1 MLRYTMIVIFATA
14 TPVLSAVAQ
23 VTAQTTT
30 RPTGAQTATRPTDAQ
45 STTRPT
51 VPAERGMYVTAFRS
65 PATGLE
71 IRNGHFAAN
80 AGFYP
85 TILSRSGQRTNVN
98 FVRAGASYYLK
109 PRGNTVYVSPAL
121 LWSLD
126 NDWRSGA
133 ITEVGFRG
141 SVYRRVYGR
150 LGAAVLTSFDGEV
163 RVNPTVGLDIRVGKL
178 VNTGAAR

>member
-1 MLRYTMIVIFATA
+1 MLRYTMIVSFATA
-14 TPVLSAVAQ
+14 TPVLSAIAQ
-23 VTAQTTT
+23 VTAETT
-30 RPTGAQTATRPTDAQ
+30 TRPTDAQ
-45 STTRPT
+45 STARPTDAQTATRPT

-71 IRNGHFAAN
+71 IRTGHFAAN

-163 RVNPTVGLDIRVGKL
+163 RVNPTVGLDIRIGKL